1 LRVSLASL
9 RDLES
14 RLTGRLLAW
23 VGSAAVVLGSV
34 FFLSL
39 AFSRGWIGPEGRVAL
54 GLAGGAAFVAAGAWL
69 FGRRQASLGHVLV
82 AVGLGVV
89 SLSLFAGTR
98 YYSLYPPET
107 ALAGSFVAAVV
118 AAAVAIRVKSETVAI
133 FGLLAIAAAPPIMGA
148 GANAVTIAFLAVTV
162 VGTTVVSLARS
173 WRWLP
178 PTAFLITAP
187 QLVFWLSVKPDAPTA
202 VVALAAYWL
211 LHAVAASAD
220 ELRSRHGEDDAEV
233 RAEALFL
240 INSILAIGGGLWVLS
255 GNLAAWQ
262 GAYVAAAS
270 VAHFAFGAYFV
281 WRRGDKYPF
290 GLLINAIG
298 VTAVA
303 LAVERQFDG
312 PAVAVGWAIE
322 GAVLA
327 AIFGFRKN
335 DYAGGA
341 AAILGTLAVAHLGE
355 YEFPWLHWTLQG
367 TTGSGTFPFAD
378 QAGLALAGLLLSGLA
393 AGWLCRRADVRVALL
408 IAGSLLVAYALP
420 FEVSGTALVAAWA
433 AEGVALAAVWGFR
446 RDDYLGLTAMLL
458 GTGALVHFCSYEY
471 ALADWTLNGATRAG
485 AFPFAN
491 SAGLALACLLAAGFA
506 AAILAR
512 SREVRTG
519 LLVAGSLVVA
529 YALPFELSGTALVA
543 AWSAEVV
550 ALVAICGFRPNAY
563 VGVAAAVAGALAVAH
578 LGAYEFPWLQWTLRG
593 VAGPGPFAFA
603 DAAGLALACVLLAAV
618 LSGLLSRNHS
628 ARCGLTAG
636 GLLLV
641 AYSLPFELS
650 GVALVAGWSA
660 LLPVA
665 MAAEGLLDMLPG
677 VPASRA
683 TLRKV
688 PMLLMNQVH
697 WPDSPLLAAMA
708 SAVLAVAHMGAYE
721 MPISSTSAIVIPAV
735 PFADLAAASAAIGIA
750 SFLAASR
757 ITARPDLRVG
767 GIVVAA
773 ALAAYTSYFELALP
787 FAVVAWCALAIAI
800 GSLPF
805 WMKYAWQTYPL
816 AGSIFVAA
824 SIFAVMGQ
832 IDPVERLGVR
842 AGVALTGTWFAI
854 DAVLA
859 IGATALAVAA
869 AAAYLPLPKATRAT
883 LATAVGV
890 ALVYLASTLLVDFF
904 QRQVGGHVA
913 LEELQKQA
921 QVSVSILWG
930 LIGMGVFLAGLIG
943 WRQGVREA
951 GLGLLALATGKVFLF
966 DLSYLDVAYRVL
978 SLIGLGLLLLVG
990 AFAYQSLKP
999 RRPTQAG
1006 EAPEKPTGEVPAP

>member
-1 LRVSLASL
+1 L

-187 QLVFWLSVKPDAPTA
+187 QLVFWLSARPDAPTA

-303 LAVERQFDG
+303 LAIERQFDG

-327 AIFGFRKN
+327 AIFGFRKH

-341 AAILGTLAVAHLGE
+341 AAILGTLAVAHLGQ

-367 TTGSGTFPFAD
+367 TTGSGPFPFAD
-378 QAGLALAGLLLSGLA
+378 PAGLALAGLLLSGLA
-393 AGWLCRRADVRVALL
+393 GGWLCRRADVRVALL

-458 GTGALVHFCSYEY
+458 GTGALVHFGSYEY
-471 ALADWTLNGATRAG
+471 ALADWTLNGATRSG
-485 AFPFAN
+485 PFPFADPAGIALGCLLL
-491 SAGLALACLLAAGFA
+491 AGLA

-512 SREVRTG
+512 SREVRIG

-563 VGVAAAVAGALAVAH
+563 VGGAAAVAGALAVAH
-578 LGAYEFPWLQWTLRG
+578 LGGFEFPWLQWTLRG
-593 VAGPGPFAFA
+593 AAGPGPFAFD

-618 LSGLLSRNHS
+618 LSGVLSRNHS

-636 GLLLV
+636 GLLLI

-660 LLPVA
+660 LLPIA
-665 MAAEGLLDMLPG
+665 IAAEGLLDMLPG
-677 VPASRA
+677 APASRA

-688 PMLLMNQVH
+688 PVLLMNQVH
-697 WPDSPLLAAMA
+697 WPDSPVLAAMA
-708 SAVLAVAHMGAYE
+708 SAVLAVAHMLAYE
-721 MPISSTSAIVIPAV
+721 MPLSSTDAIVIPAA
-735 PFADLAAASAAIGIA
+735 PFADLATASAAIGIA

-773 ALAAYTSYFELALP
+773 ALAAYTCYFELALP
-787 FAVVAWCALAIAI
+787 FAVVAWCALAIVV

-805 WMKYAWQTYPL
+805 WLKYAWPSYPL
-816 AGSIFVAA
+816 TGSILVAA
-824 SIFAVMGQ
+824 SIFAVMGR
-832 IDPVERLGVR
+832 IDPVERLGVQ
-842 AGVALTGTWFAI
+842 ASVGLTGTWFAI

-859 IGATALAVAA
+859 IGATALALAA
-869 AAAYLPLPKATRAT
+869 AAEYLPLPKATRAT
-883 LATAVGV
+883 LATSVGV

-904 QRQVGGHVA
+904 QRQVGGRLA

-1006 EAPEKPTGEVPAP
+1006 EASEQSTGEAPAP